1 MNRVVLFSPVGGTDP
16 IPQTNWRDGSLLHI
30 CRHYQPTEVYLYMSA
45 EILEL
50 HKSDNRYL
58 YCLEKLAALQNRS
71 MKYHIIERPDLK
83 DVQLFDAF
91 YDDFRHIILD
101 IAKDFDE
108 SDTLLLN
115 VSSGTPAMKSSLL
128 VLATLGEYPVRMI
141 QVTTPLKKM
150 NEHQHKDYDV
160 KLLWEVNEDN
170 AENSENRCHEVRCPT
185 LSQIKQ
191 EEIIKKLVLVY
202 DYAAAL
208 EVAKTLPEATTKK
221 YLPFLELAYYRLQ
234 LNFPKLNILA
244 NEIGGD
250 IIPIKDEERQK
261 LFEYALNMDIKRK
274 KEEYTDFVRAITPLV
289 VDLFILIIKNECNI
303 DINHCVKKVFIT
315 KKDHENKEYQRRVLY
330 WQREKLISIYPE
342 VDELLNQKFNEFKYK
357 EVYSSALVDIIG
369 KFAENKKVGELAS
382 KIRIVEE
389 KVRNRAAHEIVSLSD
404 KAIKNMLGFSVED
417 IMTSVKKAFKY
428 TGLGITQKHWDSY
441 DTMNQKIL
449 AAMG

>member
-91 YDDFRHIILD
+91 YDDFRQIILD

-160 KLLWEVNEDN
+160 EFLWEVNEDN

-185 LSQIKQ
+185 LSLIKQ

-202 DYAAAL
+202 DYAAAW
-208 EVAKTLPEATTKK
+208 EVAKTLPKETTKN
-221 YLPFLELAYYRLQ
+221 YLPLLELAYYRLQ
-234 LNFPKLNILA
+234 LNFPRLNILA

-274 KEEYTDFVRAITPLV
+274 KEEYTDFVRAI
-289 VDLFILIIKNECNI
+289 
-303 DINHCVKKVFIT
+303 
-315 KKDHENKEYQRRVLY
+315 
-330 WQREKLISIYPE
+330 
-342 VDELLNQKFNEFKYK
+342 
-357 EVYSSALVDIIG
+357 
-369 KFAENKKVGELAS
+369 VG
-382 KIRIVEE
+382 
-389 KVRNRAAHEIVSLSD
+389 
-404 KAIKNMLGFSVED
+404 G
-417 IMTSVKKAFKY
+417 
-428 TGLGITQKHWDSY
+428 
-441 DTMNQKIL
+441 
-449 AAMG
+449 

>member
-16 IPQTNWRDGSLLHI
+16 IPQTNWRDGSMLHI
-30 CRHYQPTEVYLYMSA
+30 CRHYQPTEIYLYMSA

-58 YCLEKLAALQNRS
+58 YCLDKLAAMQNRS
-71 MKYHIIERPDLK
+71 MKYHIIERQDLK

-91 YDDFRHIILD
+91 YDDFRQIILD
-101 IAKDFDE
+101 ITKDFDE
-108 SDTLLLN
+108 SDTLILN

-128 VLATLGEYPVRMI
+128 VLATLGEYPVRLI
-141 QVTTPLKKM
+141 QVTTPSKKM
-150 NEHQHKDYDV
+150 NEHQHKDYV
-160 KLLWEVNEDN
+160 VELLWEGNDDN

-208 EVAKTLPEATTKK
+208 EVAKTLPEANTKK
-221 YLPFLELAYYRLQ
+221 YLPLLELAYYRLQ

-289 VDLFILIIKNECNI
+289 VDLFVLIVKNECNI
-303 DINHCVKKVFIT
+303 DIKKCTERVSINR
-315 KKDHENKEYQRRVLY
+315 KDPKQKALC
-330 WQREKLISIYPE
+330 WQKEKLPIVYPE
-342 VDELLNQKFNEFKYK
+342 VDEFLNKMFNEFNYGI
-357 EVYSSALVDIIG
+357 VYSSALVKII
-369 KFAENKKVGELAS
+369 KEFAVNKQAGELAEN
-382 KIRIVEE
+382 IRSVEE

-417 IMTSVKKAFKY
+417 IMTFVKKAFKY

-441 DTMNQKIL
+441 DSMNQKIL